1 MWKRNR
7 YQHAEPGA
15 EAPGA
20 SGTDNGAASADALDS
35 DNDLFADLATHDDY
49 AEPEPIIEG
58 APPAIAA
65 AEQTPAAASSQVP
78 PTPPSSPPAA
88 ASAAPA
94 AQTPGAP
101 STTEQPTPASAAA
114 PEPQPAT
121 GTPEPVD
128 FEKHRATFLPKLEE
142 LYKFSDQEA
151 EEIRVEPEKALPK
164 LAARLHYEVLTAAFN
179 SVMSVMPE
187 VVGST
192 LERQKAVT
200 EHEEKFYSRWKELKD
215 PRYSETVLNSV
226 RAYKAVNPRAPL
238 EEVIERAGLM
248 AMLTLGINPQQPAA
262 PVAPVEPPAVRPGR
276 PAGAGFGSAP
286 FQTNSSGSAEVDDIQ
301 ALIAA
306 EMAGQI

>member
-1 MWKRNR
+1 MWMRNR

-20 SGTDNGAASADALDS
+20 SGTDTGAASADALDS

-49 AEPEPIIEG
+49 ADPEPIIEG
-58 APPAIAA
+58 APPATAA
-65 AEQTPAAASSQVP
+65 AEPTPAAASSQVP

-94 AQTPGAP
+94 TQTPGAP
-101 STTEQPTPASAAA
+101 SSTEQPTPASAAA
-114 PEPQPAT
+114 PESQPAT
-121 GTPEPVD
+121 PPGEPVD
-128 FEKHRATFLPKLEE
+128 FEKHRASFLPKLEE

-179 SVMSVMPE
+179 SVTSVLPE
-187 VVGST
+187 LIGST
-192 LERQKAVT
+192 LERQKAVS
-200 EHEEKFYSRWKELKD
+200 ENEDKFYSRWKELKD
-215 PRYSETVLNSV
+215 PKYAETVLNSV
-226 RAYKAVNPRAPL
+226 RAYKAVNPRAPT

-248 AMLTLGINPQQPAA
+248 AMLTLGLNPQAVAAPAA
-262 PVAPVEPPAVRPGR
+262 PEPPAPRPGR
-276 PAGAGFGSAP
+276 PAGAGFGSTP
-286 FQTNSSGSAEVDDIQ
+286 FQTQSPSSGEVDDIQ
-301 ALIAA
+301 ALISA